1 VLGFGGERALV
12 AGESTKTV
20 RYAIA
25 ANLAIA
31 VVKGVAGAFTGSSAL
46 LAEAAHSV
54 ADTANQGM
62 LRVSLSLGDRQPD
75 EEHPF
80 GYGKERFFWTLLASI
95 VIFLA
100 GAVFAVGHGVMTL
113 AHPGNK
119 ESFTIVYATIAFAF
133 VAEGISFW
141 RALRQTRGE
150 VRDAGVPF
158 VKYVRQS
165 KDPTVKTVV
174 SEDAAALAGLAI
186 ALLGTALAQLT
197 GRPQFDSAASIA
209 VGVLLMCVAVLVG
222 RDARGLLIGEAAPR
236 AERDHLRELI
246 AAHDGVDGVRD
257 LRTMYLGP
265 ESLLVAARVDLAD
278 GVSGQ
283 QVEHLAA
290 AIDQALREAVPA
302 VDQVFLDPTGRAE

>member
-1 VLGFGGERALV
+1 V
-12 AGESTKTV
+12 AGESAKTV
-20 RYAIA
+20 WYAVA
-25 ANLAIA
+25 ANAAIA
-31 VVKGVAGAFTGSSAL
+31 VAKGVAGAFTGSSAL

-62 LRVSLSLGDRQPD
+62 LRVSLSLGERAPD

-80 GYGKERFFWTLLASI
+80 GYGKERFFWTLLASV

-113 AHPGNK
+113 VHPSKK
-119 ESFTIVYATIAFAF
+119 ESFAVVYATIAFAF
-133 VAEGISFW
+133 VAEGVSFW

-158 VKYVRQS
+158 FKYVRQS

-174 SEDAAALAGLAI
+174 SEDAAALVGLAV
-186 ALLGTALAQLT
+186 ALVGTALAQLT
-197 GRPQFDSAASIA
+197 GRPAFDSAAAIT

-236 AERDHLRELI
+236 AERDRLREVI
-246 AAHDGVDGVRD
+246 AAHDGVDAVRD

-265 ESLLVAARVDLAD
+265 QSLLVAARIDLAD
-278 GVSGQ
+278 GVSADE
-283 QVEHLAA
+283 VEELAA
-290 AIDQALREAVPA
+290 EIDSALRRAVPA
-302 VDQVFLDPTGRAE
+302 VDQVFLDPTARRE